1 MWFIANRLSLNV
13 KKTKCTLFHKK
24 SVRDNIP
31 LKLPDLKIANNSI
44 ERTTSIKFLGV
55 MIDENITWE
64 DHIHTI
70 EKKLAKNLGLLYQAK
85 HILDNESLKT
95 IYFSYIHS
103 YLISANISWGSTYFT
118 KLKTVYYQQ
127 KHAAPIIFN
136 KIN

>member
-1 MWFIANRLSLNV
+1 MIVFVHLNNKSFQIFEKRQISQNFSKFLNV
-13 KKTKCTLFHKK
+13 EKTKYTLFHKK

-95 IYFSYIHS
+95 IYFHICSR
-103 YLISANISWGSTYFT
+103 T
-118 KLKTVYYQQ
+118 
-127 KHAAPIIFN
+127 
-136 KIN
+136 